1 MPLVTQTVELS
12 VGAVVAPDTFG
23 RVRLRQLYEQRR
35 IELAEPEKHMR
46 VRKVLGQTAEQVAA
60 AASVASA
67 AVSIPDV
74 DMEEVSETSDA
85 VLDSPPIP
93 VVEESVNSVEKS
105 TPQSSRS
112 DKRTYKPAKGV
123 VKP

>member
-46 VRKVLGQTAEQVAA
+46 VRKVLGQTAAQIASAA
-60 AASVASA
+60 SAASV
-67 AVSIPDV
+67 V
-74 DMEEVSETSDA
+74 EEAPRTSETSDA
-85 VLDSPPIP
+85 MLDSPPIP
-93 VVEESVNSVEKS
+93 VVEESVDSVEKVV
-105 TPQSSRS
+105 SR
-112 DKRTYKPAKGV
+112 DRRVYKPAKGV
-123 VKP
+123 TKS